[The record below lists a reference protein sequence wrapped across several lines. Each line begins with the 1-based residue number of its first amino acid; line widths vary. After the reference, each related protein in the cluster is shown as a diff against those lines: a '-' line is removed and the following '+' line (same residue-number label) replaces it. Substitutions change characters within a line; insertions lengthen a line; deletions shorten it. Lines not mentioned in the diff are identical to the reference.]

1 MSSARTYDLV
11 VLGATGFTA
20 RLATAH
26 LARFGPAGLRWA
38 LAGRSLERLQQARA
52 ELATRDPRLAD
63 LPIEVVELTD
73 DAALADMAGV
83 TSVLINATGPY
94 LMHGEPVVRACAET
108 GTDYVDLTGEP
119 EFVDRMYALH
129 HATAVRTGARLVH
142 ACGFDSVPHDLGAL
156 HAVRQV
162 PAEHRTGAIA
172 LRGIVRATGGVS
184 GGTLAS
190 MLNAVSRLKPMR
202 EAAAER
208 GRLEAQP
215 TGRTSQPVTGRP
227 HRDPVTGTWLLP
239 LPAID
244 QQIVARSGAAVDD
257 FGPKLTYSHYAG
269 IKRLP
274 VLVGALAGVGLG
286 IGAAQIGP
294 VRRAISARLPQGTG
308 PDDATREAASF
319 TVDFVADHA
328 GGTTHTQVT
337 GPDPYDLSG
346 IALAESALCLAFD
359 HNPGV
364 VGQVT
369 TAQAMGD
376 HLTSRLGRYGVRF
389 SVVGG

>member
-1 MSSARTYDLV
+1 MNSDRTYDLV

-26 LARFGPAGLRWA
+26 LARTRPTGLRWA
-38 LAGRSLERLQQARA
+38 LAGRSLERLEAARA
-52 ELATRDPRLAD
+52 DLAVLDPRLAD

-73 DAALADMAGV
+73 QAALADLAGA

-94 LMHGEPVVRACAET
+94 LVHGEPVVRACAET

-156 HAVRQV
+156 HAVRQI
-162 PAEHRTGAIA
+162 PAGHRGGPIA

-184 GGTLAS
+184 GGTVAS
-190 MLNAVSRLKPMR
+190 MLNAISRLKAMR
-202 EAAAER
+202 EAAATR
-208 GRLEAQP
+208 GRLEEQP
-215 TGRTSQPVTGRP
+215 SGRTSVPVTGRP
-227 HRDPVTGTWLLP
+227 HKDPVTGSWLLP

-244 QQIVARSGAAVDD
+244 QQIIARTGAALTD
-257 FGPKLTYSHYAG
+257 FGPEATYSHYAG

-294 VRRAISARLPQGTG
+294 LRRAIARRLPQGTG
-308 PDDATREAASF
+308 PDVATREAASF
-319 TVDFVADHA
+319 TVDFVAEH
-328 GGTTHTQVT
+328 GGGITHTQVT
-337 GPDPYDLSG
+337 GPDPYDVSG
-346 IALAESALCLAFD
+346 IALAESGLCLAFD
-359 HNPGV
+359 DNPGV

-376 HLTSRLGRYGVRF
+376 HLTARLERYGVSF
-389 SVVGG
+389 SVVP